1 MLLSRRRRTS
11 SSRSRAWKRRSPRR
25 RRVRRPRRSTGRPLV
40 LSGLVRRRPRRA
52 RRTAWLR
59 LRADGCARRAVV
71 RRKPRN
77 RYRRRRLSSRA
88 AADRAGS
95 GPGRGRGVS
104 HLRDLHGGSHRLLV
118 PDHPDGGA
126 GTASRAAVGD
136 QAMKRFRWAL
146 SAAIVAAA
154 GMGLAWIAYRAYAPG
169 SLSDRIARAQ
179 QRWSVFGEPTT
190 WSFLGRGLGITAQ
203 LAVTLALARLSRHPR
218 LRAPF
223 PGAGGTA
230 RVIGLLV
237 ETVRSSPLFM
247 LIIYTF
253 IAAPKVGLDLT
264 PFWAGVSALTLYTS
278 CVTSEIVR
286 AGILSL
292 ERGQFEAA
300 EALGLGYV
308 DRLRFVVLPQ
318 ALRRMVPAIVS
329 QLVTLIKDTSLVSF
343 ITVVELARRGQIL
356 EQTANN
362 PIETSLVLMAM
373 YFVVNFA
380 LSEISRRLELRPGR
394 AGRARPPASIGT
406 EDQIPAVVEP
416 TRP

>member
-1 MLLSRRRRTS
+1 
-11 SSRSRAWKRRSPRR
+11 
-25 RRVRRPRRSTGRPLV
+25 
-40 LSGLVRRRPRRA
+40 
-52 RRTAWLR
+52 
-59 LRADGCARRAVV
+59 
-71 RRKPRN
+71 
-77 RYRRRRLSSRA
+77 
-88 AADRAGS
+88 
-95 GPGRGRGVS
+95 
-104 HLRDLHGGSHRLLV
+104 
-118 PDHPDGGA
+118 
-126 GTASRAAVGD
+126 
-136 QAMKRFRWAL
+136 MKRFRWAL

-203 LAVTLALARLSRHPR
+203 LAAISVILSLTLAVPLALARLSRHPR